1 MFSISPPKVVD
12 LPQRVPLEDPDD
24 QSQRMLELVMHEYDA
39 IRSEIDVALTN
50 QVSALSFGAATVGL
64 LVAAAAALWEDEPLL
79 SGLLLLV
86 VVPATCML
94 ALTIYSGDQV
104 RLMRAGLF
112 MNDLENWVNTAG
124 WKARAAAG
132 QAGVLVWE
140 QWQIREGPADVDR
153 YNRRAIVTVFVL
165 LAVGF
170 MLMGFYRLSL
180 SITTELHG
188 TLAILGLVVSSSFL
202 VESVRRV
209 KVLGRYAYAHR
220 KKYEIT
226 AAARTLTTGSGDDGP
241 GRRR

>member
-1 MFSISPPKVVD
+1 MFSIPPPQVVE
-12 LPQRVPLEDPDD
+12 LPQRVPLEDPDG
-24 QSQRMLELVMHEYDA
+24 QSQKMLDLAMHEYDA

-140 QWQIREGPADVDR
+140 QWPIREGSADVDR

-170 MLMGFYRLSL
+170 MLMGFYRLST
-180 SITTELHG
+180 ITELHG

-209 KVLGRYAYAHR
+209 TVLGRYAYAHR
-220 KKYEIT
+220 KKYRIS
-226 AAARTLTTGSGDDGP
+226 AATRTLTTGSGDDGP
-241 GRRR
+241 ERRR